1 MNAQTEYKA
10 PTEPIDLDHYKEL
23 NVGQILRRTREY
35 YGQSVGQVEVNL
47 RIRASHIQAIEA
59 VDLSRLPG
67 RVYAIGFVR
76 AYSEY
81 LGLDGDKMVH
91 LFKAQSV
98 GKKNRP
104 ELQFKV
110 ATYETQTPN
119 VYVILGCTLAAILL
133 IAYLSMTHTP
143 SRYIEVIPPV
153 PESLKKSSLAPAKP
167 QGSSKSIEDIIEEDQ
182 KLLSINKPE
191 IELVVSQDSWVE
203 IKDKDGNILVSE
215 VLKPGDKYIVPKD
228 QEGLVLA
235 TGNAGGIT
243 VFMKG
248 KKVGELGEHAEV
260 KRGIELDSSKLKTLP
275 KK

>member
-1 MNAQTEYKA
+1 MNAQAEYNA
-10 PTEPIDLDHYKEL
+10 PAEPIDLDHYKEL

-110 ATYETQTPN
+110 ANYETQTPN

-133 IAYLSMTHTP
+133 IAYLSMTYTP

-153 PESLKKSSLAPAKP
+153 PEELKKSSLAPKAP
-167 QGSSKSIEDIIEEDQ
+167 KSIEDIIEEDQ
-182 KLLSINKPE
+182 KLLSTNKPE
-191 IELVVSQDSWVE
+191 IELVVSEDSWVE
-203 IKDKDGNILVSE
+203 IQDKEGNILVSE

-248 KKVGELGEHAEV
+248 KKLGELGEHAEV
-260 KRGIELDSSKLKTLP
+260 KRGIALNPEKLKP
-275 KK
+275 